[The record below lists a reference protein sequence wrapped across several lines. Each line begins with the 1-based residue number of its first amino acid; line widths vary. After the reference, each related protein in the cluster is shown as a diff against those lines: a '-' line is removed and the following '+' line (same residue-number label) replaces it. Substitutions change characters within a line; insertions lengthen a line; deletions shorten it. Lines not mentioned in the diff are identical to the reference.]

1 MRQNA
6 WFPHFASD
14 QLSIAT
20 PIRTWILLH
29 IYFKKPKS
37 IFRIHDHNQLNTQ
50 HRSTKDFAC
59 YDLLFRA
66 RNKRGKQQ
74 STFLILTVVIV
85 QLLSQLA
92 MAGTMQETRTHQLI
106 LSVS

>member
-20 PIRTWILLH
+20 PIRTWIFPH

-74 STFLILTVVIV
+74 YTFLTLVIV
-85 QLLSQLA
+85 QLLSQSA

-106 LSVS
+106 LSIS